1 MLGTERNENMVKVG
15 ILTYHRS
22 LNYGAVMQAYYL
34 AEEIKKRFPDVSVE
48 IVDYMSKKMNR
59 YYKMITL
66 YRGKESLIHL
76 RERIEMYKAFQKG
89 WDELPLSDKK
99 IISDDYEMVMKNIN
113 GKYDILI
120 SGSDAVWNFSKRGI
134 PNPYFLIGCESSTL
148 MSYAASCNG
157 LAVSSFSDIA
167 SSEKEYLKKS
177 FSAFK
182 YIGVRDAQTE
192 MLVKYAAPELKVY
205 HNCDPSLLA
214 GDLSPIDRKA
224 LIDKLKKKYRFDPN
238 KPTIAFMMS
247 NLNGNFRAQLAKKI
261 KEKYGE
267 KYQTVSLYSYNKY
280 ADIPYVADLTPQ
292 EWSIIFGLFQ
302 LTISKYFHGTMFS
315 LLNRTPV
322 IAVSA
327 EKSIDGMPNKISDAL
342 ERMQLSDFYFSTV
355 NSESVDWTML
365 MNKIDECLSMKMSST
380 IKNRI
385 SCGLD
390 KERRCAESFFVTLG
404 EVIADR
410 RKSVD

>member
-1 MLGTERNENMVKVG
+1 M
-15 ILTYHRS
+15 
-22 LNYGAVMQAYYL
+22 
-34 AEEIKKRFPDVSVE
+34 
-48 IVDYMSKKMNR
+48 
-59 YYKMITL
+59 
-66 YRGKESLIHL
+66 
-76 RERIEMYKAFQKG
+76 
-89 WDELPLSDKK
+89 
-99 IISDDYEMVMKNIN
+99 
-113 GKYDILI
+113 
-120 SGSDAVWNFSKRGI
+120 
-134 PNPYFLIGCESSTL
+134 
-148 MSYAASCNG
+148 
-157 LAVSSFSDIA
+157 
-167 SSEKEYLKKS
+167 
-177 FSAFK
+177 
-182 YIGVRDAQTE
+182 
-192 MLVKYAAPELKVY
+192 KYAAPELKVY

-342 ERMQLSDFYFSTV
+342 ERMKLSDFYFSTV